1 MARVAKK
8 RPAAK
13 RRSPA
18 TKRAPAKR
26 AATKKKVAP
35 RRKKTSAS
43 SVAKMASNL
52 KKQVDRIEKH
62 AAKKPGSKARSI
74 FFITMQPKSGA
85 IKYFDGSKFVTEAS
99 KAASW
104 TSKESAARV
113 AKLIANRLVQPVGVY
128 TKKK

>member
-8 RPAAK
+8 KTATKK
-13 RRSPA
+13 RSTA

-43 SVAKMASNL
+43 SVAKMASDL

-62 AAKKPGSKARSI
+62 AAKKAGSRTRSI
-74 FFITMQPKSGA
+74 FFITMQPKSGGV
-85 IKYFDGSKFVTEAS
+85 KYFDGSKFVAGAS
-99 KAASW
+99 EAASW

-113 AKLIANRLVQPVGVY
+113 ARLIANRLVQPVGVY